1 MAATTGAESAG
12 AGDNLKKRALLR
24 LSAAGAVTVAALLGL
39 WWLDR
44 SGESP
49 VKPGPATPQP
59 IITATQ
65 PPPTLEPPPEETMA
79 PEPQEMAEAPAPSV
93 EPPAPPEVR
102 AIPPIPRSS
111 AGPVEA
117 QTTRDVAAPRPA
129 DRSAAPA
136 TAQPRVPSTPAASA
150 YVVRLGVFSN
160 PDNAKQLVQRLTA
173 LGIRAYSETR
183 VQVGPFGS
191 REEAARAH
199 AELSRLGLTPVIA
212 PLGATK

>member
-1 MAATTGAESAG
+1 MAAATSAESAG

-24 LSAAGAVTVAALLGL
+24 LAAAGAVTATALLGL

-49 VKPGPATPQP
+49 AKPGPATPQP

-65 PPPTLEPPPEETMA
+65 PPPSLEPPPEEAVA
-79 PEPQEMAEAPAPSV
+79 PEPQEMAEPIPPSV

-102 AIPPIPRSS
+102 AIPPTPRS
-111 AGPVEA
+111 AAAPAEA
-117 QTTRDVAAPRPA
+117 PATSLAVPRPA
-129 DRSAAPA
+129 DRSAAAA
-136 TAQPRVPSTPAASA
+136 TVQPKAPPTPAASG

-183 VQVGPFGS
+183 VQVGPFET
-191 REEAARAH
+191 REEAAKAH
-199 AELSRLGLTPVIA
+199 AELGRLGLTPVIA